1 MPTMRSSRVDS
12 GGGRNR
18 VLIGVACLLLVAAG
32 GIVAYTMG
40 RPSADEQYVQQLT
53 EQRSQQPQAEAAPG
67 GEMNAALPDEPR
79 AQRDEREE
87 ERGLEDQPAEQEEQ
101 QKKPRP
107 KGMLLAP
114 QPPS

>member
-12 GGGRNR
+12 GGSRNK
-18 VLIGVACLLLVAAG
+18 VLIGVAALLLVAAG

-40 RPSADEQYVQQLT
+40 RPSADEQYAQQLT
-53 EQRSQQPQAEAAPG
+53 EQRAQQPQADATPG

-79 AQRDEREE
+79 ARADEREE
-87 ERGLEDQPAEQEEQ
+87 ERAPDQPAEQEEEQ

-107 KGMLLAP
+107 KGMLQAP
-114 QPPS
+114 TPPS